1 MREATERVGA
11 LITTAGQ
18 PANEPVQLKTR
29 RGR

>member
-11 LITTAGQ
+11 VITAAGQ
-18 PANEPVQLKTR
+18 PAKEPVQLKPR